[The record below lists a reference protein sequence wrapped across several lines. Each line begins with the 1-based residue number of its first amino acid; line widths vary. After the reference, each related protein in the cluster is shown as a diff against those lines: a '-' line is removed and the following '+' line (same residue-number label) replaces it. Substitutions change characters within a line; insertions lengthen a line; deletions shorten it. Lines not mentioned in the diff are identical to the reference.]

1 MIPPQPAH
9 YALSEAGLALVTA
22 WTVWRLMPRER
33 MAAWALVPFGLA
45 ALIGAVRL
53 AAGITGPIIEIHQ
66 FVSRTGGLFGLA
78 ILVAVLAG
86 LHDWRALACGVAAAA
101 LALTIP
107 AIAQPLFVALIIAG
121 MALAGRRAPENSA
134 LAAAGFSILLAAQ
147 LVSSGLRP
155 AQPALAWHLF
165 HVLVAVWVLAIGAV
179 FRPRTA

>member
-9 YALSEAGLALVTA
+9 YALSEAVLALVTA

-53 AAGITGPIIEIHQ
+53 AAGITGPIIEVHQ
-66 FVSRTGGLFGLA
+66 FVSRSGGVFGLT

-86 LHDWRALACGVAAAA
+86 LRDGRALACGLAAAA
-101 LALTIP
+101 LALAVP
-107 AIAQPLFVALIIAG
+107 VLAQPLFVALIIAG
-121 MALAGRRAPENSA
+121 MALAARRAPVNAA

-147 LVSSGLRP
+147 LVSTSLRP
-155 AQPALAWHLF
+155 AHPALAWHLF
-165 HVLVAVWVLAIGAV
+165 HVLVAVWVLAVGAV
-179 FRPRTA
+179 IRPRTT